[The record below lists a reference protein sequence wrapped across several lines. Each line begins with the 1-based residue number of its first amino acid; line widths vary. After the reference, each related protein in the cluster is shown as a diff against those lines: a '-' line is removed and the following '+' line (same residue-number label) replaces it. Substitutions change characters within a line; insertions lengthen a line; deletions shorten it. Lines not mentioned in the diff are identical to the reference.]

1 MRRTQV
7 PNHWQVESCH
17 YGFDGWI
24 FWTWDDYEE
33 PGFFNA
39 LLDNGKIEQAL
50 APLTRP
56 DPCAPGTG
64 SNSLTNLALNASVKA
79 SFFLPDQPPANAVDG
94 SPGTQWG
101 SSSGPAQW
109 IEIDLGKPSAV
120 SQISLIVAQ
129 YPNGSTTHQVWVRW
143 VKDSFRLVHEFK
155 GSTVDNQI
163 LDFTFDP
170 ALADIQFIRIITTLS
185 PSWVSWKEIE
195 VLGK

>member
-1 MRRTQV
+1 
-7 PNHWQVESCH
+7 VESCH

-24 FWTWDDYEE
+24 FWTWDDNEE

-56 DPCAPGTG
+56 DPCASGTG

-79 SFFLPDQPPANAVDG
+79 SLFLPDQPPANAVDG

-101 SSSGPAQW
+101 SGSGPAQW

-120 SQISLIVAQ
+120 SQIILIVAQ
-129 YPNGSTTHQVWVRW
+129 YPNGSTTHQVWVRG

-155 GSTVDNQI
+155 GSMVDNQI

-170 ALADIQFIRIITTLS
+170 ALANIQFIRIVTTHG